1 MEKYYPN
8 LNYDYENVVKNKKIM
23 EKLKK
28 DEIVILSAI
37 VDKFNNANK
46 V

>member
-8 LNYDYENVVKNKKIM
+8 LNYDYENVVKNKKMI

-28 DEIVILSAI
+28 DEFVTLSAI
-37 VDKFNNANK
+37 VDKFNNVNK

>member
-8 LNYDYENVVKNKKIM
+8 LNYDYENVVENKKIIK
-23 EKLKK
+23 KLKK
-28 DEIVILSAI
+28 DEFVILSAI
-37 VDKFNNANK
+37 VDKFNNVNK

>member
-8 LNYDYENVVKNKKIM
+8 LNYDYENVVKNKKMI

-28 DEIVILSAI
+28 DEFVILSAI
-37 VDKFNNANK
+37 VDKFNNVNK